1 MHRNRYRYIG
11 SMAVTA
17 LLIAGCGSSSSS
29 SSSQATSK
37 SPASSAPATSTP
49 AGTGTSTTAAGG
61 GPTAISTKSAK
72 IGPSARTILDAGPKQ
87 LTVYVWDADKSS
99 KSTCYGACA
108 KVWSPVATT
117 GMPQISGAVK
127 SSKLGTTK
135 RTDGTTQVTYDG
147 HPLYYFIKDG
157 DSKDAYGEGSKAF
170 GAGWY
175 VMQPNGHDIDLS

>member
-1 MHRNRYRYIG
+1 
-11 SMAVTA
+11 MAVTA

-29 SSSQATSK
+29 SGAPGTSK
-37 SPASSAPATSTP
+37 APATSTP
-49 AGTGTSTTAAGG
+49 ATSTPATSTPASGGAA
-61 GPTAISTKSAK
+61 AISTKQGKLSK
-72 IGPSARTILDAGPKQ
+72 KPKVYTFLDAGPKQ

-108 KVWSPVATT
+108 KVWPAVTTT
-117 GMPQISGAVK
+117 GMPQISGGV
-127 SSKLGTTK
+127 SSSMLGTTK
-135 RTDGTTQVTYDG
+135 RTDGTTQVTYNG
-147 HPLYYFIKDG
+147 HPLYYFAKDG